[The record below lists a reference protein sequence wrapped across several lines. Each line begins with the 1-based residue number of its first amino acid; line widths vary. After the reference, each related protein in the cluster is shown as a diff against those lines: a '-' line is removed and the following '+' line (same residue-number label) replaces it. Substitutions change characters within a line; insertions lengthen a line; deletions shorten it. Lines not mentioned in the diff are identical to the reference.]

1 MAVGKN
7 KRKPRTKKKVV
18 DPFKRKQ
25 WYQVKAPG
33 MFTHSFVGRTPVNK
47 TVGNKFSSDALKG
60 RVFKVSL
67 GDLNADEELSY
78 KTIHLIAED
87 VQGEDVLTN
96 FHGMSFAS
104 HKLKSLIRKW
114 RTLIEAVVDLT
125 TSDGYKI
132 RLFIIGFTKRRPNQ
146 KKVTAY
152 ATSAQVR
159 QIRKKI
165 FEIVKRESADTD
177 LRNLFKKLILETIST
192 RIEAETTGIYPLHNV
207 YVHKLKIL
215 NKPPFDRFK
224 LADLHNEKP
233 EDFGSIVKKTE
244 ETDFQEQGDQLE
256 PEIDATQLGGKVHAF
271 SEAVTDQQ

>member
-1 MAVGKN
+1 MVIKSVCLLSDL
-7 KRKPRTKKKVV
+7 RKEDLIKKK
-18 DPFKRKQ
+18 
-25 WYQVKAPG
+25 
-33 MFTHSFVGRTPVNK
+33 
-47 TVGNKFSSDALKG
+47 L
-60 RVFKVSL
+60 
-67 GDLNADEELSY
+67 
-78 KTIHLIAED
+78 
-87 VQGEDVLTN
+87 
-96 FHGMSFAS
+96 
-104 HKLKSLIRKW
+104 
-114 RTLIEAVVDLT
+114 
-125 TSDGYKI
+125 
-132 RLFIIGFTKRRPNQ
+132 
-146 KKVTAY
+146 TAY
-152 ATSAQVR
+152 ATSAQIR

-244 ETDFQEQGDQLE
+244 ETDFQTGGEME
-256 PEIDATQLGGKVHAF
+256 PEQDVTQLGGKIHAY